1 MAAAIARVFARVS
14 RYHASDARDFAT
26 LGLLIIFGLLG
37 LVLTLMAA
45 RFGLDIS
52 QAFF

>member
-1 MAAAIARVFARVS
+1 MAAAIARVFSRVS
-14 RYHASDARDFAT
+14 RYHASPHDFGT
-26 LGLLIIFGLLG
+26 LGLLIIFGLVG
-37 LVLTLMAA
+37 VVLTLMAA